1 MFHDTHVCVLC
12 LQIHSWEVYW
22 DEPKGSFTD
31 LSLSTEA
38 QVAQQSILKNI
49 VLAAKQ
55 ANVKHLMA
63 VDTSLY
69 STSSKSLLPL
79 LESSGVCF
87 TCLQPSRDG
96 LVNKADFTF
105 QNGVAGNLVVV
116 PVAAA
121 GAIRPDA
128 ERPLSSSLPS
138 TAIGREDLAALC
150 VQCLLSLPWDTSR
163 VLTVS
168 SDGPVQLTESGY
180 AGSRP
185 VQRVDQQW
193 CVNSFALE
201 NKLASLL

>member
-1 MFHDTHVCVLC
+1 MILTFVYEC
-12 LQIHSWEVYW
+12 LHTHSWEVYW

-31 LSLSTEA
+31 LSLSIEA
-38 QVAQQSILKNI
+38 QLAQRSIVKNI

-55 ANVKHLMA
+55 ANVKHLMV

-69 STSSKSLLPL
+69 STSSSLLPL

-87 TCLQPSRDG
+87 TCLQPSHDG

-105 QNGVAGNLVVV
+105 QNGVSGNLVIV
-116 PVAAA
+116 PAAA
-121 GAIRPDA
+121 GATRHDT
-128 ERPLSSSLPS
+128 ESPLSSSLPA

-150 VQCLLSLPWDTSR
+150 VQCLLSLPWDSSR

-168 SDGPVQLTESGY
+168 SDGPVQLAESDYTG
-180 AGSRP
+180 GRP

-193 CVNSFALE
+193 CVNSFVLHD
-201 NKLASLL
+201 KLANLL